1 MNDELLHAYLDG
13 ELTSSERAEVAQTL
27 AADAGLA
34 AKYEQL
40 CAVHESLDLLPSMES
55 SLDAVFL
62 LRAERRRRI
71 GRVFRLAAPLAAA
84 AAALVLVLVPSA
96 PTESTNEAVFSVEE
110 QVRYVYWETDD
121 ETFGSGDLNALE
133 GEILAA
139 LEPS

>member
-1 MNDELLHAYLDG
+1 
-13 ELTSSERAEVAQTL
+13 V
-27 AADAGLA
+27 
-34 AKYEQL
+34 
-40 CAVHESLDLLPSMES
+40 ES
-55 SLDAVFL
+55 SLDAVAL
-62 LRAERRRRI
+62 LRSERRRRI

>member
-1 MNDELLHAYLDG
+1 MNDEMLHAYLDG
-13 ELTSSERAEVAQTL
+13 ELSPPERAQFEEAL
-27 AADAGLA
+27 AADAVLA

-40 CAVHESLDLLPSMES
+40 CALHESLDLLPSVES
-55 SLDAVFL
+55 SLDAVAL
-62 LRAERRRRI
+62 LRSERRRRI